1 MGRARPVAI
10 LVVVCAAVLAWSA
23 IRPYSYDV
31 WLFEIAPGVIGVA
44 ALAATVRWFRFSV
57 LVYVLVGVHFAVLAV
72 AAKYTY
78 AEMPLF
84 NWLRDAAGLSRNH
97 YDRVGHFMQ
106 GFVPAIVAREILLRT
121 TPLRPG
127 KMLAFLCAAVCLAIS
142 AFWELLEWWVVML
155 FYRESGQEWLGLQG
169 DVWDPHWD
177 MFLALTG
184 AVMALLLLSRLHDR
198 SIAAVRH
205 P

>member
-1 MGRARPVAI
+1 M
-10 LVVVCAAVLAWSA
+10 
-23 IRPYSYDV
+23 
-31 WLFEIAPGVIGVA
+31 
-44 ALAATVRWFRFSV
+44 
-57 LVYVLVGVHFAVLAV
+57 
-72 AAKYTY
+72 
-78 AEMPLF
+78 
-84 NWLRDAAGLSRNH
+84 
-97 YDRVGHFMQ
+97 
-106 GFVPAIVAREILLRT
+106 
-121 TPLRPG
+121 
-127 KMLAFLCAAVCLAIS
+127 CLAIS